1 MATSLVFGPFRLDTG
16 AGILFHGAEPTPLGQ
31 RAVALLALLVERTG
45 KLVSKEALIEAAW
58 PGQAIEDSNLTVQI
72 AAVRRVLENLAG
84 GACWIETR
92 PRHGYRYV
100 GPAAA
105 VDGLDPAAEVLA
117 KPTPILPGKASIA
130 VLPFSNLSGD
140 PDQDYFA
147 DGIVDDI
154 ITGLARINWLLVIAR
169 NSTFTYKGRAVDVK
183 QVGRELGVRYVLEG
197 SVRRAGGRVR
207 VTGQMIDASTGAHV
221 WAERFDRSSGDIFAL
236 QDEIALSAVGA
247 IAPSLRRAEI
257 DRVKRNRPDSLDAY
271 DLVLR
276 AQSDVDSGMPERVMK
291 ALVLL
296 ERAIEL
302 DPAYALAHGNA
313 AMCHHCLFLRAGLQE
328 ANRAA
333 SIRHARSAIL
343 HGQDD
348 ASALTFAGF
357 SIGMDGHDRK
367 AAFTA
372 LEAALA
378 ISPSSALTYILGS
391 VILGWSGEAERAIEW
406 SERGMRLS
414 PFDPWTFAAF
424 DAQAMSHL
432 LRGRYDEACRA
443 AYRSVHANPA
453 HSITYVQ
460 LAAALAKLGRLEEA
474 RAAAVRVRELHPT
487 FRYGRQL
494 AAVNCDPALAQCL
507 GDALHVAGLPE

>member
-1 MATSLVFGPFRLDTG
+1 MATTLTFGPFRLDAE
-16 AGILFHGAEPTPLGQ
+16 AGILFHGAQPTTLGQ
-31 RAVALLALLVERTG
+31 RAVALIALLLERADAPVP
-45 KLVSKEALIEAAW
+45 KQALFEAAW

-72 AAVRRVLENLAG
+72 AAIRRVFEDLAG
-84 GACWIETR
+84 GACWIETL
-92 PRHGYRYV
+92 PRRGYRYI
-100 GPAAA
+100 GPTVAICDPDLRNVAAA
-105 VDGLDPAAEVLA
+105 VAGPTLPE
-117 KPTPILPGKASIA
+117 KPSIA
-130 VLPFSNLSGD
+130 VLPFSNLSRD
-140 PDQDYFA
+140 SDQDYFA
-147 DGIVDDI
+147 DGMVDDI
-154 ITGLARINWLLVIAR
+154 ITGLARINWLFVIAR
-169 NSTFTYKGRAVDVK
+169 NSTFIYKGRAVDVR

-197 SVRRAGGRVR
+197 SVRRSGNSLR

-221 WAERFDRSSGDIFAL
+221 WAERYDRSSDDLFAL

-247 IAPSLRRAEI
+247 IAPSVRRAEI
-257 DRVKRNRPDSLDAY
+257 DRVKRKRTDSLDAY

-276 AQSDVDSGMPERVMK
+276 AQIDVDSGMPEQVTRG
-291 ALVLL
+291 LVLL
-296 ERAIEL
+296 ERAIDL
-302 DPAYALAHGNA
+302 DPVYALAHGNA
-313 AMCHHCLFLRAGLQE
+313 AMAHHCLFLRAGLQE

-333 SIRHARSAIL
+333 SIRHARSAII

-348 ASALTFAGF
+348 ASALTLAGF
-357 SIGMDGHDRK
+357 SIGMDGHDRS

-414 PFDPWTFAAF
+414 PFDPWAFAAF

-432 LRGRYDEACRA
+432 LRGRHDEACRA
-443 AYRSVHANPA
+443 AYRSVQANPA

-474 RAAAVRVRELHPT
+474 RIAAARVLELHPT
-487 FRYGRQL
+487 FRYGRQFK
-494 AAVNCDPALAQCL
+494 AVNCAPGLAQAL
-507 GDALHVAGLPE
+507 GDALSAAGLPE

>member
-1 MATSLVFGPFRLDTG
+1 MPTSLAFGPFRLDTDT
-16 AGILFHGAEPTPLGQ
+16 GILFHGVEPAPLGQ
-31 RAVALLALLVERTG
+31 RAVALLALLVERAG
-45 KLVSKEALIEAAW
+45 APVPKEALIEAAW
-58 PGQAIEDSNLTVQI
+58 PRQAIEDSNLTVQI
-72 AAVRRVLENLAG
+72 AAVRRLFEELAG
-84 GACWIETR
+84 GACWIETL
-92 PRHGYRYV
+92 PRRGYRYV
-100 GPAAA
+100 GPAVTGASRDSTVGGA
-105 VDGLDPAAEVLA
+105 PTATLTLPD
-117 KPTPILPGKASIA
+117 KPSVA

-140 PDQDYFA
+140 SEQDYFA
-147 DGIVDDI
+147 DGMVDDI

-197 SVRRAGGRVR
+197 SVRRAGGHVR

-221 WAERFDRSSGDIFAL
+221 WAERYDRSSADIFAL
-236 QDEIALSAVGA
+236 QDEIAISAVGA
-247 IAPSLRRAEI
+247 IAPRLRRAEI
-257 DRVKRNRPDSLDAY
+257 DRVKRRRPDSLDAY

-276 AQSDVDSGMPERVMK
+276 AQLDVDSGMPERVMR

-328 ANRAA
+328 ADRAA
-333 SIRHARSAIL
+333 SIRYARSAIL

-348 ASALTFAGF
+348 AFALTLAGF
-357 SIGMDGHDRK
+357 SIGMDGHDRN

-414 PFDPWTFAAF
+414 PFDPWAFAAF
-424 DAQAMSHL
+424 DAQAMSHF

-443 AYRSVHANPA
+443 AYKSVQANPA

-474 RAAAVRVRELHPT
+474 RAAAARVLELQPT
-487 FRYGRQL
+487 FRYGRQF
-494 AAVNCDPALAQCL
+494 AGVNCAPALAECL
-507 GDALHVAGLPE
+507 GNALRAAGLPE